1 MLKLAGTIILMA
13 VLGEGQAVEAL
24 DFNDIALFSQPQ
36 KVSHRD
42 YVFKSPYGRPFG
54 VEGPRN
60 EKVMPRAEDDFR
72 NLAKAYRNLKPFVE
86 SVFEFE
92 RLDLLSGAASE
103 KFWFYVNSPTYKGGL
118 AMRPG
123 AGGEKWTWPM
133 YRDAYLNEPPLRL
146 FRSGR
151 FEEMSAAAKYDL
163 LLGNDTVLWERE
175 IRYAQKLYEKNGK
188 VPKWAGICHGTA
200 PASFSYPEPKEAVAV
215 KAFDGSEIRFSKNDL
230 KRLAA
235 YIWGENRVEYAQ
247 VGGRCFSDVL
257 GLRTPECLDTNPA
270 TFHLALLN
278 YMGINKRTLIVDNA
292 YDSMV
297 WNRPVISFEYN
308 YRHPLTKLPSRKLK
322 YSLTPLEEFGEE
334 RKALAHKDAVWIVGV
349 RMKVKLLYG
358 DEREGAGEENTAYD
372 IVYYYDLEIGREGKI
387 LGGEWETLYHPD
399 FIWMVKEG
407 SSPKTGEDNILKEDL
422 WNGEKPLSEYA
433 RLLGRKAAR
442 RGDLMEYIV
451 KSLIELSIN
460 QRSER

>member
-1 MLKLAGTIILMA
+1 MLKFAWTIILMA
-13 VLGEGQAVEAL
+13 VLGEGQAVAAL
-24 DFNDIALFSQPQ
+24 DFDDIALFSQPQ

-42 YVFKSPYGRPFG
+42 YVLKAPYGRPFG
-54 VEGPRN
+54 DDYLFGL
-60 EKVMPRAEDDFR
+60 KVGPRAEDD
-72 NLAKAYRNLKPFVE
+72 YRNLGKAYKNLKPYVE

-92 RLDLLSGAASE
+92 RLGLMSGAASE

-118 AMRPG
+118 AMRTG
-123 AGGEKWTWPM
+123 LGGDKWTWPM
-133 YRDAYLNEPPLRL
+133 YRDAYVSEPPLEL
-146 FRSGR
+146 FRTGR
-151 FEEMSAAAKYDL
+151 FSEMSAAAKYDL
-163 LLGNDTVLWERE
+163 LLGDDTHVWERE

-200 PASFSYPEPKEAVAV
+200 PASFSYPEPKAPVTV
-215 KAFDGSEIRFSKNDL
+215 SAFNGSKISFSVNDL
-230 KRLAA
+230 KRLSAH
-235 YIWGENRVEYAQ
+235 IWGENKVEYAQ
-247 VGGRCFSDVL
+247 VGGRCFNDTL

-278 YMGINKRTLIVDNA
+278 YTGINKRTMIVDNA

-322 YSLTPLEEFGEE
+322 YSLTRLEEIGEE
-334 RKALAHKDAVWIVGV
+334 RTALAHKDTAWIVGV

-372 IVYYYDLEIGREGKI
+372 IVYYYDLEISSEGTI

-407 SSPKTGEDNILKEDL
+407 ASPKTGEDNILEEEL
-422 WNGEKPLSEYA
+422 WDGTKPLSEYA

-451 KSLIELSIN
+451 KSLIELSKN